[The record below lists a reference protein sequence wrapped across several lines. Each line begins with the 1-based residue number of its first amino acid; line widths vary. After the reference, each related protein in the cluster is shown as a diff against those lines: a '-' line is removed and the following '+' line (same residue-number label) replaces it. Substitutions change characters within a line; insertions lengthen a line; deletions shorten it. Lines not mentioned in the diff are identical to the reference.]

1 MEKEKQ
7 NQENILDRVGISFHR
22 KLSFKLITIGI
33 LILLL
38 LIPKMMILS
47 LINERSL
54 NAQSAI
60 NEVMSKWSDNQIISG
75 PVLTVPY
82 KEMVYN
88 EKDEEYKEFI
98 HTATFLPKV
107 LYIEGEITPEKLY
120 RSIYDVVVYQSELE
134 IKGMFEYPDFESLNI
149 LPENIIWE
157 RALVQLSISDLRGIN
172 EEVKINWSGKDLTFL
187 PGLQNTTIGN
197 SGISVSVPKIGED
210 KNCEFDFILGLKG
223 SESILFTPVG
233 EKTEVQISS
242 SWNDPGFTGNFLPNK
257 RDINDSGFTAEWN
270 ILHFNRN
277 FPQIW
282 TDQKNNSGIPSTEIH
297 SSDFGVELVSVAN
310 HYQENARSAKY
321 AILIILI
328 TFIVFFMYEVF
339 SKQRIHPFQYIMVGS
354 ALTLFYLLLLSITEH
369 LGFNLAYL
377 IASVAVLLLVVLYSR
392 TFMPKIKSS
401 AGIGLALTACFG
413 FIFVLLQLES
423 FALLAG
429 SIGIFLL
436 LATLMYS
443 TRKINWYKE

>member
-7 NQENILDRVGISFHR
+7 NQENILDKVGITFHR

-54 NAQSAI
+54 NAENAI
-60 NEVMSKWSDNQIISG
+60 SEVMSKWSNDQIVSG
-75 PVLTVPY
+75 PVLTIPY
-82 KEMVYN
+82 KENVYN
-88 EKDEEYKEFI
+88 EKDEEFVEFTHI
-98 HTATFLPKV
+98 ATFLPKV
-107 LYIEGEITPEKLY
+107 LNVKGKINPERLY
-120 RSIYDVVVYQSELE
+120 RSIYDVVVYQSELK
-134 IKGMFEYPDFESLNI
+134 ISGNFEYPNFESLNI
-149 LPENIIWE
+149 LPENILWDQ
-157 RALVQLSISDLRGIN
+157 ALIQLSISDLRGIN
-172 EEVKINWSGKDLTFL
+172 EEVKINWSGNELTFS
-187 PGLQNTTIGN
+187 PGLKNTTIG
-197 SGISVSVPKIGED
+197 SDGISVPIPKIEVN
-210 KNCEFDFILGLKG
+210 KTQNFELNLGLKG
-223 SESILFTPVG
+223 SKSLMLTPVG
-233 EKTEVQISS
+233 EKTEVEISS
-242 SWNDPGFTGNFLPNK
+242 TWNDPGFTGNFLPGD
-257 RDINDSGFTAEWN
+257 REIDDSGFSAQWS

-277 FPQIW
+277 FPQQW
-282 TDQKNNSGIPSTEIH
+282 TDENNNTRISPTRLH
-297 SSDFGVELVSVAN
+297 NSDFGVELVSMAN
-310 HYQENARSAKY
+310 HYQKNTRSAKY

-354 ALTLFYLLLLSITEH
+354 ALTIFYLLLLSITEH

-377 IASVAVLLLVVLYSR
+377 IAGSSVLILVVLYSR

-401 AGIGLALTACFG
+401 AGIGLALAACFG
-413 FIFVLLQLES
+413 FVFILLQLES

-429 SIGIFLL
+429 SLGIFIL
-436 LATLMYS
+436 LAILMYS